1 MKKLVLACL
10 AFVATVPSWSTP
22 IAEETLYQRLG
33 GVHPIASVCDAFVDR
48 LLANPKIMG
57 PLSKRVKIL
66 PAEGKKR
73 TPGLKYLLTEQICAA
88 AGGPQKYSG
97 RDMRSVHAGMVI
109 DDAQWDAMVDD
120 LTATLTQFKVPAE
133 MQAEIAKLLAPT
145 KRDIV
150 TGENVRMRP
159 NLDRPPT
166 ANAPLYDRLGGVY
179 GIALV
184 CDQFVD
190 ALLKEPAIGA
200 NPKVAES
207 FSKITV
213 PGIKFMLTSQI
224 CALTGGPQKYVG
236 RSMKD
241 SHKGLGITAEEWDAS
256 GKVFVKT
263 LQKLGVGKTEQDE
276 LVAAITKMRKDI
288 VEK

>member
-1 MKKLVLACL
+1 MLKSIFGLCAVLV
-10 AFVATVPSWSTP
+10 VAQSWSAP
-22 IAEETLYQRLG
+22 VAKETLYERLG
-33 GVHPIASVCDAFVDR
+33 GVHPIAAVCDSFVNR
-48 LLANPKIMG
+48 LLTNPKIMG

-66 PAEGKKR
+66 PEEGKKR

-88 AGGPQKYSG
+88 TGGPQKYSG
-97 RDMRSVHAGMVI
+97 RDMRSVHMGMVI

-120 LTATLTQFKVPAE
+120 LKATLTQFKVPAE
-133 MQAEIAKLLAPT
+133 MQGEIAALLAPT
-145 KRDIV
+145 KKDIV

-159 NLDRPPT
+159 EMNRPPS
-166 ANAPLYDRLGGVY
+166 ADAKLYDRLGGVY

-190 ALLKEPAIGA
+190 NLLKEPAIGA
-200 NPKVAES
+200 NPKVAEA

-224 CALTGGPQKYVG
+224 CALSGGPQKYAG
-236 RSMKD
+236 RTMKD
-241 SHKGLGITAEEWDAS
+241 SHRGLGITMDEWDK
-256 GKVFVKT
+256 GGEIFVKT
-263 LQKLGVGKTEQDE
+263 LQSLKVGKREQDE
-276 LVAAITKMRKDI
+276 LLAAISKMKNDI